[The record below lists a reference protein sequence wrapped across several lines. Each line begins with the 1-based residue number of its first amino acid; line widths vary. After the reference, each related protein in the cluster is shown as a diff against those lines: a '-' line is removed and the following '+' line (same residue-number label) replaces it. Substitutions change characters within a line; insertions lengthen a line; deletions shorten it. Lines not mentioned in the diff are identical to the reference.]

1 MYPKKKWYLKTWF
14 ICLLFAFWFF
24 VFPGLIGL
32 ILLILQVNENKKL
45 LKKYGEIDKLDDL
58 TQVKRNDLQ
67 QATLMLENEKKEMI
81 DRNAKLAESLEL
93 KNKELRLSAE
103 KLTTE
108 ILELEKQVLIHHYS
122 FSDYDGLTSE
132 ECKNRLSLLKVKT
145 TELIKSDKAINIISD
160 NNVAKKIINNNRKQI
175 LRLFNCECDNILLN
189 LSVKN
194 IDTSRNK
201 VQKSFETINS
211 IFSTDGMSISKELLE
226 LKLEELNLV
235 YTSEL
240 KKEQEL
246 AEQKAIKEQMIEEE
260 RVRREIEREK
270 SKLEKDQAQCN
281 NEISKLLQYLQKTEN
296 DIEKQ
301 LYIDKIKELEDKLK
315 QLETD
320 KATVLEREANAK
332 AGYVYVISN
341 IGSFGEDIFKIGM
354 TRRLEP
360 MDRIKELSSA
370 SVPFE
375 FDVHAM
381 IFSTDAPSLETA
393 LHQHFEKRSVNKVN
407 LRKEFFKV
415 SINEIE
421 SFVKENYNNT
431 VEFTKTAI
439 AKEYRQSLQIA

>member
-301 LYIDKIKELEDKLK
+301 LYIDKIKELEKLTK
-315 QLETD
+315 Q
-320 KATVLEREANAK
+320 
-332 AGYVYVISN
+332 
-341 IGSFGEDIFKIGM
+341 
-354 TRRLEP
+354 P
-360 MDRIKELSSA
+360 C
-370 SVPFE
+370 
-375 FDVHAM
+375 
-381 IFSTDAPSLETA
+381 
-393 LHQHFEKRSVNKVN
+393 
-407 LRKEFFKV
+407 
-415 SINEIE
+415 
-421 SFVKENYNNT
+421 
-431 VEFTKTAI
+431 
-439 AKEYRQSLQIA
+439 